1 MAAVYVE
8 ELGRHVGADVLIQGW
23 LYNKRSSGK
32 VRFVL
37 VRDGTG
43 IVQGV
48 VTPDADP
55 QTFELAEA
63 LPQEASLRMWGTVR
77 AEPRAPGGV
86 EIAVR
91 RLEPVHIPSTPF
103 PIGLK
108 EHGPGFLMD
117 HRHLWI
123 RMRRQVPLLRVRDA
137 VLWAIRAFFRERGFV
152 ATEAPVLV
160 GTAVEGTTTLFP
172 LDYFGTPAYLSQSG
186 QLYLEATC
194 AALGKVYWIG
204 PVFRAEKSKTRRHLT
219 EFWMAEAEQAFLD
232 HEGNLALQEDLVR
245 YVVEAVVAE
254 RSRELAELERD
265 PEVLRREVA
274 GPFAR
279 VTYHEAVE
287 VIRQA
292 GVPME
297 VGDDFGAPAEDALSA
312 HFGRPVFVERFPA
325 AIKPFYMK
333 RDPANPALALC
344 ADLIAPEGYGEIIGG
359 SQRVD
364 TEEELVAQLREARL
378 PEEPY
383 RWYIDL
389 RRWGS
394 VPHAGFGLGVERTV
408 QWIAGIPH
416 IREAIPFPRTL
427 ERLYP

>member
-1 MAAVYVE
+1 MTPVSIA
-8 ELGRHVGADVLIQGW
+8 ELGRHVGSEVLVQGW

-43 IVQGV
+43 LVQGV

-55 QTFELAEA
+55 AVFELADS
-63 LPQEASLRMWGTVR
+63 LPQEASLRLRGTVR

-86 EIAVR
+86 EVSVTH
-91 RLEPVHIPSTPF
+91 LEPVHIPTTPF

-108 EHGPGFLMD
+108 EHGTGFLMD

-123 RMRRQVPLLRVRDA
+123 RMRRQAPILRIRDG
-137 VLWAIRAFFRERGFV
+137 VLWAIRSFFHERGFV
-152 ATEAPVLV
+152 ATESPVLV
-160 GTAVEGTTTLFP
+160 GTSVEGTTTLFP

-204 PVFRAEKSKTRRHLT
+204 PVFRAEKSKTRRHLI

-232 HEGNLALQEDLVR
+232 HEGNLSLQEALVR
-245 YVVEAVVAE
+245 YVVEAVAAE
-254 RSRELAELERD
+254 HSRDLQELERD
-265 PEVLRREVA
+265 PAVLRSSVA
-274 GPFAR
+274 DPFAR
-279 VTYHEAVE
+279 ISYHDAVSL
-287 VIRQA
+287 VRAA
-292 GVPME
+292 GVEME
-297 VGDDFGAPAEDALSA
+297 AGDDFGAPAEDVVSQ

-333 RDPANPALALC
+333 RDPERSELALC

-364 TEEELVAQLREARL
+364 TEEELLHQLDEAGL
-378 PEEPY
+378 SAEPY
-383 RWYIDL
+383 AWYVDL
-389 RRWGS
+389 RRWGA

-427 ERLYP
+427 DRLYP